1 VIIFPGKYFLSVV
14 LEVGYGRIKMF
25 DSYGT
30 HVIRNI
36 LVVVYSEA
44 D

>member
-1 VIIFPGKYFLSVV
+1 VFLSIV
-14 LEVGYGRIKMF
+14 LEVGFGRIKMF
-25 DSYGT
+25 DSYGM

-36 LVVVYSEA
+36 LVVVYFDA